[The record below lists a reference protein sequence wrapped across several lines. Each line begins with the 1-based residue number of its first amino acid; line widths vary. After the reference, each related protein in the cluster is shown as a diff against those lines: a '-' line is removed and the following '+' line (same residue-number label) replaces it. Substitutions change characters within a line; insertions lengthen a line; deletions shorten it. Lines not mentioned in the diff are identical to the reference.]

1 MVVLLCILITLII
14 ISFVLLLIFTTKVR
28 IEIVDFSIKSDRL
41 FDINFIKKFVDEL
54 ASKENLTRKEIAN
67 NFLEYF
73 FIIKYNIKC
82 SIYLLNKI
90 RIFSITFNESTVKIF
105 NKSISKQKFLNSKI
119 IRKIE
124 SENKI
129 IEQKITLKNVTELL
143 PKIKKV
149 SLYIE
154 IGTTSIIL
162 STYLSM
168 LLNAFAIL
176 VFSKLA
182 EENRQD
188 DIKNWKYFISQLV
201 MMQNCINLIF
211 SCIVEWNFAHI
222 IHIVKLLKNGRV
234 NESGK
239 SSNRKSNEKCYG

>member
-1 MVVLLCILITLII
+1 M
-14 ISFVLLLIFTTKVR
+14 
-28 IEIVDFSIKSDRL
+28 
-41 FDINFIKKFVDEL
+41 
-54 ASKENLTRKEIAN
+54 
-67 NFLEYF
+67 
-73 FIIKYNIKC
+73 
-82 SIYLLNKI
+82 
-90 RIFSITFNESTVKIF
+90 
-105 NKSISKQKFLNSKI
+105 
-119 IRKIE
+119 
-124 SENKI
+124 
-129 IEQKITLKNVTELL
+129 

-149 SLYIE
+149 ILYIE